1 MRIWLHWPA
10 DVEGLL
16 SLREE
21 AHVRAQPLSLD
32 GRHEAAL
39 RPESPAGPRAR
50 GRRRP
55 ARVRLHALPEE
66 RQGHQGGLRDEL
78 LARARAA
85 LGAIEAARQR
95 IDDLNVYPVPDGDT
109 GTNLTLSVRAIVEAL
124 EGTESD
130 DRESL
135 AAEVSRAALLG
146 ARGNSGV
153 ILSQI
158 IRGAAESFAESDDLA
173 RALRRASDTA
183 YAQVAKPEEGTML
196 TAIRELAA
204 EAEAGGD
211 LDAIL
216 ARGDACVARTRELL
230 PVLREA
236 GVVDSGAAGLV
247 ELVRGFAG
255 RGSAPPPQAAPLESV
270 SHELSRFRFCTSFV
284 VEGEALDA
292 GVFEGELEELGDS
305 ILVVGSDA
313 ALRIHVHTD
322 DPERAVALGRERGT
336 VELVEVADMHEQIV
350 ARTLRLEQAVCAVV
364 AVADGAGN
372 RRLFESLGAL
382 VVDGATSP
390 SPRELLALIE
400 ADDAR
405 EAILLPNDRNA
416 VLAAEH
422 AADHASKPT
431 RVLPTRTI
439 QAGLSALV
447 AFDPA
452 LGADE
457 NLAAMQ
463 TAADGV
469 VAGAVHVRDGR
480 WTGIV
485 EGERVAEGTSFEEVV
500 HPVVERLL
508 AVPRGVLTLLTGGEA
523 PPLDGLVAELA
534 MSHPGLEVEVH
545 DGGQAGYSL
554 FLGAE

>member
-1 MRIWLHWPA
+1 MRIRLHWPA

-32 GRHEAAL
+32 GRHEASL
-39 RPESPAGPRAR
+39 RPESPAGPRPR

-66 RQGHQGGLRDEL
+66 RQGQQGGLRDEL
-78 LARARAA
+78 LARARGA

-109 GTNLTLSVRAIVEAL
+109 GTNLTLSLRAIVEAL
-124 EGTESD
+124 EGTEAD

-183 YAQVAKPEEGTML
+183 YAQVGKPVEGTML
-196 TAIRELAA
+196 TAIRELAE

-211 LDAIL
+211 ADAIL
-216 ARGDACVARTRELL
+216 ARGDACVARTRERL

-236 GVVDSGAAGLV
+236 GVVDAGAAGLV

-255 RGSAPPPQAAPLESV
+255 RGGAVAGAQAVPLEAV
-270 SHELSRFRFCTSFV
+270 GHELSQFRFCTSFV
-284 VEGEALDA
+284 VEGESLDA
-292 GVFEGELEELGDS
+292 PPLQRELEQLGDS
-305 ILVVGSDA
+305 VLVVGTET

-322 DPERAVALGRERGT
+322 EPDRAVSLGRARGM
-336 VELVEVADMHEQIV
+336 VEALEVADMHEQIV
-350 ARTLRLEQAVCAVV
+350 ARTQRLEQAACVVV
-364 AVADGAGN
+364 AVAEGAGN
-372 RRLFESLGAL
+372 QRLFESLGAL
-382 VVDGATSP
+382 VVNGATSP
-390 SPRELLALIE
+390 SPRELLAVLE
-400 ADDAR
+400 ADDAY

-439 QAGLSALV
+439 QAGVSALV
-447 AFDPA
+447 AFDPG
-452 LGADE
+452 LGAGE
-457 NLAAMQ
+457 NLEAMQ
-463 TAADGV
+463 AAADGV
-469 VAGAVHVRDGR
+469 VAGAVHARDGR

-485 EGERVAEGTSFEEVV
+485 EGERVA
-500 HPVVERLL
+500 
-508 AVPRGVLTLLTGGEA
+508 
-523 PPLDGLVAELA
+523 
-534 MSHPGLEVEVH
+534 
-545 DGGQAGYSL
+545 AGSG
-554 FLGAE
+554 F

>member
-1 MRIWLHWPA
+1 
-10 DVEGLL
+10 
-16 SLREE
+16 
-21 AHVRAQPLSLD
+21 
-32 GRHEAAL
+32 
-39 RPESPAGPRAR
+39 
-50 GRRRP
+50 
-55 ARVRLHALPEE
+55 LPEE
-66 RQGHQGGLRDEL
+66 RQGHQGSLRDDL
-78 LARARAA
+78 LARARGA

-124 EGTESD
+124 EGTAAG

-135 AAEVSRAALLG
+135 AREISRAALMG

-173 RALRRASDTA
+173 GALRRASDTA
-183 YAQVAKPEEGTML
+183 YAQIGKPVEGTML
-196 TAIRELAA
+196 TAIRELAE

-211 LDAIL
+211 VEAIL
-216 ARGDACVARTRELL
+216 ARGEDCVLRTPELL
-230 PVLREA
+230 PTLREA
-236 GVVDSGAAGLV
+236 GVVDAGAAGLV

-255 RGSAPPPQAAPLESV
+255 RGGAAPSQAVPLEAV

-284 VEGEALDA
+284 VEGEDLDA
-292 GVFEGELEELGDS
+292 GAFQGELEQLGDS
-305 ILVVGSDA
+305 ILVVGSPT

-322 DPERAVALGRERGT
+322 EPERAVSLGRARGA
-336 VELVEVADMHEQIV
+336 VELVEVADMHAQIV
-350 ARTLRLEQAVCAVV
+350 ARTHRLEQAACVVV
-364 AVADGAGN
+364 AVVEGVGN
-372 RRLFESLGAL
+372 RRLFESLGAV

-390 SPRELLALIE
+390 SPRELLAVIE

-405 EAILLPNDRNA
+405 EAILLPNDRNTL
-416 VLAAEH
+416 LAAEH

-457 NLAAMQ
+457 NLETMQ
-463 TAADGV
+463 APADAV
-469 VAGAVHVRDGR
+469 AAGAVHVRDGR
-480 WTGIV
+480 WTGVV
-485 EGERVAEGTSFEEVV
+485 EGERVAEGASFDEVV
-500 HPVVERLL
+500 GLVLERLL
-508 AVPRGVLTLLTGGEA
+508 AEPRGLLTLLTGVEP

-534 MSHPGLEVEVH
+534 STHPGLEVEVH
-545 DGGQAGYSL
+545 EGGQTGYVL

>member
-1 MRIWLHWPA
+1 
-10 DVEGLL
+10 
-16 SLREE
+16 
-21 AHVRAQPLSLD
+21 
-32 GRHEAAL
+32 
-39 RPESPAGPRAR
+39 
-50 GRRRP
+50 
-55 ARVRLHALPEE
+55 LPQE
-66 RQGHQGGLRDEL
+66 RQGHQGSLRDEL
-78 LARARAA
+78 LARARGA

-124 EGTESD
+124 EGSSAD

-135 AAEVSRAALLG
+135 AREAARAALLG

-183 YAQVAKPEEGTML
+183 YAQVGKPVEGTML
-196 TAIRELAA
+196 TAIRELAE

-211 LDAIL
+211 VDAIL
-216 ARGDACVARTRELL
+216 ARGDDCVLRTRELL
-230 PVLREA
+230 PTLREA
-236 GVVDSGAAGLV
+236 GVVDSGAAGLL

-255 RGSAPPPQAAPLESV
+255 RAGEAAPAPLKVPLEAV
-270 SHELSRFRFCTSFV
+270 GHELSRFRFCTSFV
-284 VEGEALDA
+284 VEGDELDA
-292 GVFEGELEELGDS
+292 GAFQGELERLGDS
-305 ILVVGSDA
+305 ILVVGSPT

-322 DPERAVALGRERGT
+322 EPERAISLGRARGA

-350 ARTLRLEQAVCAVV
+350 ARTHRLEQAVCAVI
-364 AVADGAGN
+364 AVADGDGN

-382 VVDGATSP
+382 VVEGEPSP
-390 SPRELLALIE
+390 SPRELLAVIE

-405 EAILLPNDRNA
+405 EAILLPNDRNV

-447 AFDPA
+447 AFDA
-452 LGADE
+452 GLGAAD
-457 NLAAMQ
+457 NLEAMRA
-463 TAADGV
+463 AADAV

-480 WTGIV
+480 WTGV
-485 EGERVAEGTSFEEVV
+485 VDGERVAEGASFDEVV
-500 HPVVERLL
+500 RPVLERLL
-508 AVPRGVLTLLTGGEA
+508 AEPRELLTLLTGAE
-523 PPLDGLVAELA
+523 PPALDGLVAELA
-534 MSHPGLEVEVH
+534 STHPGLEVEVH
-545 DGGQAGYSL
+545 EGGQTGCALY
-554 FLGAE
+554 LGAE

>member
-1 MRIWLHWPA
+1 
-10 DVEGLL
+10 
-16 SLREE
+16 
-21 AHVRAQPLSLD
+21 
-32 GRHEAAL
+32 
-39 RPESPAGPRAR
+39 
-50 GRRRP
+50 
-55 ARVRLHALPEE
+55 LPEE

-124 EGTESD
+124 EVSDAD
-130 DRESL
+130 DRASL

-158 IRGAAESFAESDDLA
+158 VRGAAESFAGSDDVA
-173 RALRRASDTA
+173 QALRRASDTA
-183 YAQVAKPEEGTML
+183 YAQVAKPVEGTML

-216 ARGDACVARTRELL
+216 ARGDACVLQTRELL

-255 RGSAPPPQAAPLESV
+255 RGSAPPPQVAPLESV

-292 GVFEGELEELGDS
+292 GVFERELEALGDS
-305 ILVVGSDA
+305 ILVVGSDS

-322 DPERAVALGRERGT
+322 EPERAMALGRERGT

-350 ARTLRLEQAVCAVV
+350 ARTLRLEQAACAVV
-364 AVADGAGN
+364 VVADGAGN

-390 SPRELLALIE
+390 SPRELLVLVE

-447 AFDPA
+447 AFDPG
-452 LGADE
+452 LSADE
-457 NLAAMQ
+457 NLAAMLA
-463 TAADGV
+463 AADGV

-485 EGERVAEGTSFEEVV
+485 EGERIAAGTSFEEVV

-508 AVPRGVLTLLTGGEA
+508 AAPRGLLTLLTGAEP
-523 PPLDGLVAELA
+523 PPLDGLVAEL
-534 MSHPGLEVEVH
+534 MSSRPGLEIEVH
-545 DGGQAGYSL
+545 EGGQAGYSL

>member
-1 MRIWLHWPA
+1 
-10 DVEGLL
+10 
-16 SLREE
+16 
-21 AHVRAQPLSLD
+21 
-32 GRHEAAL
+32 
-39 RPESPAGPRAR
+39 
-50 GRRRP
+50 
-55 ARVRLHALPEE
+55 LHALPEE

-78 LARARAA
+78 VARARGA
-85 LGAIEAARQR
+85 LGAIEVARQR
-95 IDDLNVYPVPDGDT
+95 LDDLNVYPVPDGDT

-124 EGTESD
+124 EGTEAD

-183 YAQVAKPEEGTML
+183 YAQVAKPVEGTML
-196 TAIRELAA
+196 TAIRELAE

-216 ARGDACVARTRELL
+216 ARGDACVLQTRELL

-236 GVVDSGAAGLV
+236 GVVDAGAAGLV

-255 RGSAPPPQAAPLESV
+255 RGSAPPPQAAPLESI

-284 VEGEALDA
+284 VEGEALDW
-292 GVFEGELEELGDS
+292 GVFEGELEQLGDS
-305 ILVVGSDA
+305 ILVVGSDT

-322 DPERAVALGRERGT
+322 EPERAVALGRARGA

-350 ARTLRLEQAVCAVV
+350 ARTLRLEQAACAVV
-364 AVADGAGN
+364 AVADGDGN

-382 VVDGATSP
+382 VVEGATSP
-390 SPRELLALIE
+390 SPRELLALVE

-422 AADHASKPT
+422 AVDHTSKPT
-431 RVLPTRTI
+431 RVLRTRTI

-457 NLAAMQ
+457 NLAPMQ
-463 TAADGV
+463 AAADGV
-469 VAGAVHVRDGR
+469 VTGAVHVRDGR
-480 WTGIV
+480 WTGIF

-500 HPVVERLL
+500 RPVVERLL
-508 AVPRGVLTLLTGGEA
+508 AAPRGLLTLLTGAEP

-534 MSHPGLEVEVH
+534 SSRPGLEIEVH
-545 DGGQAGYSL
+545 EGGQAGYSL